1 MVIVFVMEQQM
12 SFAQCEY
19 AMKKKVTR
27 RERFLGD
34 MEQVVPWGR
43 LVEVVRPYYPSGERG
58 RPPIGIERML
68 RIYFLQQWYGLADE
82 AIEDAI
88 YDSQAMRTF
97 AGIDLSVEAVPDET
111 TVLNFRH
118 LMEEHELTRRVFEEV
133 RALLEERKLLM
144 REGTIARALRRC
156 PAGCLRQAVS
166 FHSAVD
172 ATIIAAPCS
181 TKNARKERDPEMH
194 QSKKGNQWHFGMKAH
209 IGVDAKSGLVHRVSG
224 TAANVADVAQSHELL
239 HGKEK
244 EVYADAGYIG
254 IEKRTEIVSAHAG
267 VEWYVA
273 AKRGKVKALA
283 EGLVKEI
290 TLKLEKA
297 KAQVRARVEHP
308 FHIIKNLFKHRK
320 VRYRGLAK
328 NTAQLYS
335 LFALANLVIARRALL
350 SAAKA

>member
-1 MVIVFVMEQQM
+1 M

-43 LVEVVRPYYPSGERG
+43 LVEVIRPYYPTGERG
-58 RPPIGIERML
+58 RPPVGIERML

-82 AIEDAI
+82 ALEDAI

-97 AGIDLSVEAVPDET
+97 AGIDLSVEAVPDAT
-111 TVLNFRH
+111 TLLNFRH
-118 LMEEHELTRRVFEEV
+118 LLEEHELTRRVFEEV
-133 RALLEERKLLM
+133 RTLLEEHKLLM
-144 REGTIARALRRC
+144 KEGTI
-156 PAGCLRQAVS
+156 
-166 FHSAVD
+166 VD

-194 QSKKGNQWHFGMKAH
+194 QTKKGNQWHFGMKAH

-239 HGKEK
+239 HGREK
-244 EVYADAGYIG
+244 EVYADAGYTG
-254 IEKRTEIVSAHAG
+254 VEKRTEIVSAHAG
-267 VEWYVA
+267 VEWHVA

-283 EGLVKEI
+283 EGLVKDI

-320 VRYRGLAK
+320 VRYRGLSK

-350 SAAKA
+350 SAVKA

>member
-1 MVIVFVMEQQM
+1 M

-43 LVEVVRPYYPSGERG
+43 LVEVIRPYYPAGERG

-82 AIEDAI
+82 ALEDAI

-97 AGIDLSVEAVPDET
+97 AGIDLSVEAVPDAT
-111 TVLNFRH
+111 TLLNFRH
-118 LMEEHELTRRVFEEV
+118 LLEEHELTRRVFEEV
-133 RALLEERKLLM
+133 RTLLEERKLLM
-144 REGTIARALRRC
+144 KEGTI
-156 PAGCLRQAVS
+156 
-166 FHSAVD
+166 VD

-194 QSKKGNQWHFGMKAH
+194 QAKKGNQWYFGMKAH

-239 HGKEK
+239 HGREK
-244 EVYADAGYIG
+244 EVYADAGYTG
-254 IEKRTEIVSAHAG
+254 VEKRTEIVSAHAG

-283 EGLVKEI
+283 EGLVKEL
-290 TLKLEKA
+290 TLKFEKA

-335 LFALANLVIARRALL
+335 LFALANLVSARSALL
-350 SAAKA
+350 SAGKA